1 MSRARSPLSFMPR
14 APPPNTGTTADL
26 MPCETSLVP
35 ELGPP
40 LRNSRMRTCMRPLMR
55 LQPRAASSA
64 VRTPLPWPP
73 AAAAALARLAGFAFG
88 SLRAPDFLDAGVAA
102 GAAAGSVG
110 GVDVAGFFAFGLLTV
125 VVGAAA
131 APAVVAVDLVADVDL
146 SAALPEA
153 LVVLEG
159 FVTVL
164 HASAGALPDV
174 APPDLPAALAAA
186 FPAAPVLSPF
196 AAVVALGF
204 VAAVPAAPCA
214 ELAAEVL
221 PAGVLAAGVFP
232 VAAVPDV
239 ALTGKVAFAGD
250 AVAAAAAPVAAFGVA
265 VVAAGFGGE
274 AGLPVAVTGGAAL
287 PAVSAEGAGARAA
300 AGGFAAAEAG
310 GADAA
315 PAFVTGGAGGVAA
328 VAGFAPAP
336 DAAGTLAG
344 GCGAAVPRTEAPA
357 GGTTADEPEVAE
369 GAGFAAGAAVNL
381 AFAGGGAADLAAAGA
396 VAGGVAGFAAALAL
410 ALAASTSVS
419 PTVGVCARAVKADSA
434 EASTAAAVHVDTRI
448 VHLMP
453 VSRT

>member
-35 ELGPP
+35 VLGPP

-55 LQPRAASSA
+55 LQPRADSSA
-64 VRTPLPWPP
+64 VSTPLPWPP
-73 AAAAALARLAGFAFG
+73 VAAAAPALARLAGFAFG

-146 SAALPEA
+146 SLALPEA
-153 LVVLEG
+153 LAVLDG

-174 APPDLPAALAAA
+174 APPDLPAALGAA
-186 FPAAPVLSPF
+186 FPAALVVPPF
-196 AAVVALGF
+196 AAVVALGV
-204 VAAVPAAPCA
+204 VAAVPAVPCA
-214 ELAAEVL
+214 DLAAEVL
-221 PAGVLAAGVFP
+221 PVGVFP

-239 ALTGKVAFAGD
+239 AVPGKVAFAGD
-250 AVAAAAAPVAAFGVA
+250 AVAAVAGTVAAFGEA

-274 AGLPVAVTGGAAL
+274 AVFPVAVTGGAAL
-287 PAVSAEGAGARAA
+287 PPVSAGGAAARAA

-328 VAGFAPAP
+328 IAGFAPAP

-357 GGTTADEPEVAE
+357 GGATAAEPEVAE
-369 GAGFAAGAAVNL
+369 GAGFAAGAAVDL
-381 AFAGGGAADLAAAGA
+381 AFVGGGVADFAADGA
-396 VAGGVAGFAAALAL
+396 VAGGVAAFAAALAL
-410 ALAASTSVS
+410 AFAASTSVS
-419 PTVGVCARAVKADSA
+419 ATVGVCAMAVNVDSA
-434 EASTAAAVHVDTRI
+434 NASTAAAVHADTCF

-453 VSRT
+453 VSRTW